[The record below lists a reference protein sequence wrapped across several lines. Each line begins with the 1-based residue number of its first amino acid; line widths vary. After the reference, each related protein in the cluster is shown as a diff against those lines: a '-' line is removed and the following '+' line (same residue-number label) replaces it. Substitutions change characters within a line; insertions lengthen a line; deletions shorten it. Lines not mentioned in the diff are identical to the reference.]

1 MAELDFC
8 NIVHPLRQ
16 LTKNGVKW
24 EWTDAHQSAFNEL
37 KSKLTT
43 DSIRYYDPELTSR
56 VIVDASPVGI
66 ALVFAQH
73 DQSKPDLP
81 LRVVKYLSR
90 TLSDVETRYS
100 QVEKEALAVVWAC
113 EKLHLYLIGGKP
125 FEIVT
130 DNKAVEL
137 IYGNPKSQ
145 PKARIVRWFLRL
157 LPYNLTIVH
166 RPGVDNP
173 ADFLSRNPVVQ
184 RRLAPSRRHG

>member
-1 MAELDFC
+1 M
-8 NIVHPLRQ
+8 
-16 LTKNGVKW
+16 
-24 EWTDAHQSAFNEL
+24 
-37 KSKLTT
+37 
-43 DSIRYYDPELTSR
+43 
-56 VIVDASPVGI
+56 
-66 ALVFAQH
+66 
-73 DQSKPDLP
+73 P

-145 PKARIVRWFLRL
+145 PKARIERWCLRL
-157 LPYNLTIVH
+157 LPYNYTIFH

-173 ADFLSRNPVVQ
+173 ADFLSRTP
-184 RRLAPSRRHG
+184 LSTKTRRHG

>member
-1 MAELDFC
+1 M
-8 NIVHPLRQ
+8 
-16 LTKNGVKW
+16 
-24 EWTDAHQSAFNEL
+24 
-37 KSKLTT
+37 
-43 DSIRYYDPELTSR
+43 
-56 VIVDASPVGI
+56 
-66 ALVFAQH
+66 
-73 DQSKPDLP
+73 P

-90 TLSDVETRYS
+90 TLSNVETRYS